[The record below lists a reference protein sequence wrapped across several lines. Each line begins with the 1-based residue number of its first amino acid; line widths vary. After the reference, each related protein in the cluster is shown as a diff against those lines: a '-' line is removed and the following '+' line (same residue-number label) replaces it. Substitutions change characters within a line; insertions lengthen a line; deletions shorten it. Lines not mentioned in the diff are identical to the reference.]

1 MKKSH
6 LLAGLSLLAGM
17 AVLAS
22 SVTTAQDP
30 IARRREIM
38 KTSVGPS
45 AKASNEMIKGEK
57 PYDAKA
63 AADAMSKIS
72 TGWAEF
78 SKLFPKGSET
88 GGETRASPKIW
99 ENMADFE
106 SKGKALTT
114 AADAAAVEAAK
125 GPDAF
130 KAAFGAVGGSC
141 KSCHDVY
148 LLPKK

>member
-6 LLAGLSLLAGM
+6 LLAGLSFVAGM

-38 KTSVGPS
+38 KTAVGPS

-57 PYDAKA
+57 PYDAKT
-63 AADAMSKIS
+63 AADAMTKIS
-72 TGWAEF
+72 AGWAEF

-88 GGETRASPKIW
+88 GAETRASPKIW

-106 SKGKALTT
+106 SKGKALST
-114 AADAAAVEAAK
+114 AADTAAAEAAK

-141 KSCHDVY
+141 KSCHDAY